1 MLPMQGRCRSSTSPE
16 ARRRRR
22 TSPIEPR
29 VSQGPETTAG
39 RHAVPLDE
47 TVCCPASRTVDGYV
61 CQRGGDDM
69 DIGLL
74 VLRLAVGLTMAA
86 HGGQKLFGWFGGYG
100 IAGTGGFMES
110 LGFRPGKVHA
120 TLAGLSELVGGLL
133 IALGLLTP
141 VGAALV
147 LTVMVVAIGSVHL
160 PKGFFVSD
168 GGFEYNLVIMSTVVA
183 LAFAGPGAYSLDAA
197 QGMQLSGWLPG
208 V

>member
-1 MLPMQGRCRSSTSPE
+1 
-16 ARRRRR
+16 
-22 TSPIEPR
+22 
-29 VSQGPETTAG
+29 
-39 RHAVPLDE
+39 
-47 TVCCPASRTVDGYV
+47 
-61 CQRGGDDM
+61 M

-100 IAGTGGFMES
+100 IAGTGGFLES

-120 TLAGLSELVGGLL
+120 GLAGTAEFLGGLL

-147 LTVMVVAIGSVHL
+147 IAVMVVAIGSVHL

-168 GGFEYNLVIMSTVVA
+168 GGFEYNLMIVASSAA
-183 LAFAGPGAYSLDAA
+183 LAFAGPGAYSLDAVD
-197 QGMQLSGWLPG
+197 GLNLGGWVVG
-208 V
+208 VVTVIAGLVLGGGALAARRTAPVARQS

>member
-1 MLPMQGRCRSSTSPE
+1 
-16 ARRRRR
+16 
-22 TSPIEPR
+22 
-29 VSQGPETTAG
+29 
-39 RHAVPLDE
+39 
-47 TVCCPASRTVDGYV
+47 
-61 CQRGGDDM
+61 M

-100 IAGTGGFMES
+100 IAGTGGFLES

-120 TLAGLSELVGGLL
+120 GLAGTAELLGGVL

-147 LTVMVVAIGSVHL
+147 IAVMVVAIGSVHL

-168 GGFEYNLVIMSTVVA
+168 GGFEYNLMIVASSAA
-183 LAFAGPGAYSLDAA
+183 LAFAGPGAYSLDGVEGLNLGGWVAGVVTVIAGLVLGGGALAA
-197 QGMQLSGWLPG
+197 RRPAPVARQS
-208 V
+208 